1 MSLLSTAVSGLS
13 VAQTALNTTGNNIS
27 NANTDGY
34 SRQEVSM
41 ETSSSTYYSFGY
53 VGTGVDVSS
62 ISRITDEYLTLQ
74 LQSDTSDYYGL
85 ETYADLLAQVDT
97 LLSNDS
103 TGLQSAMDEYFAAL
117 QTAADDPSYVPS
129 RDVVLAEAESLASQ
143 FNSIADYLSDIEDT
157 LNSQIEVA
165 IDQVNSLASTIAT
178 LNADIVA
185 AEGSFDSVEPNE
197 LLDARDQAILELSAY
212 VDCEVVEVD
221 GAYDIY
227 IGSGQAIVLG
237 NTAYSLEATPSE
249 EDPTQVGVTF
259 VGSTTT
265 VDITNEISSG
275 AIAGMID
282 FREQALDVTMNNLGL
297 LAITFVEETNATHSM
312 GIDLNGDW
320 GGDFFVDMNSEDLA
334 SNRVSAYGSNTSSND
349 NDFNVYIEDTSA
361 LTGSDYILSVPGPDS
376 SRYEITNSDGE
387 VVAEG
392 SLQNSFPQEIE
403 FDGLKLV
410 IEAGTFAEGDAFTI
424 NPYATAAAAV
434 EVEITEAEE
443 IALAYPIRTDTSLSN
458 NGTGEIDQG
467 TMLSTDTDMFS
478 VDGELSPP
486 LIIVF
491 TSETTYSVYDN
502 SDPSNPVSLDPPM
515 ENLSYV
521 PGATN
526 TIFTDDPGETQVSS
540 WRARLPTEASEGAQG
555 SFDDLDNGIN
565 PERFEFYYTDPETGE
580 TSLLDEVSTEAGSS
594 AAEIATALNLVDGI
608 EARAYTEVQ
617 LTNFT
622 NNGTTYDPSNDF
634 DVWINGVNITDVVES
649 SNQTTYMDGYPEEV
663 PDAMTP
669 DFLADRINSNYELS
683 YMGIT
688 ASSDGTTLTIMSA
701 DGDDILIEMTGDEP
715 QEVEVDGVID
725 YIDPGDS
732 FQLSNGQSYS
742 IDPVSGNTNGE
753 INSLTGYDF
762 TEDGPYEYEIYL
774 PDGRTGYITMDEY
787 YADSESL
794 IAAFE
799 EQITD
804 QLDDSSSA
812 SVSVDANGNLTYQVY
827 MTVTGTGD
835 PDEVSAVNMGG
846 EVDIV
851 MSDGISLE
859 TDPEVGGIFNGVPD
873 AGSTYLG
880 FTFEISGTPVAGDE
894 FAIEWN
900 EGGTSDNRNALDLVS
915 LETEDLVGGQITFT
929 ESYAQSVEQVGTMTS
944 TAEVQAAA
952 AETILSTTA
961 AEVDSISGVN
971 LDEEAAYLIEFQA
984 LYSANA
990 KVITIAEELFD
1001 TLLASF

>member
-13 VAQTALNTTGNNIS
+13 VAQTALDTTGNNIS
-27 NANTDGY
+27 NANTEGY
-34 SRQEVSM
+34 SRQQVSM
-41 ETSSSTYYSFGY
+41 ETANSTYYGFGY
-53 VGTGVDVSS
+53 VGNGVSVSEV
-62 ISRITDEYLTLQ
+62 SRITDEYLTLQ
-74 LQSDTSDYYGL
+74 LQSDTSDYYDL

-103 TGLQSAMDEYFAAL
+103 TGLQSAMDDYFAAL

-143 FNSIADYLSDIEDT
+143 FNSIADYLGDIEDT
-157 LNSQIEVA
+157 LNSQLEASIA
-165 IDQVNSLASTIAT
+165 QVNSLATTIAT
-178 LNADIVA
+178 LNAEIIA
-185 AEGSFDSVEPNE
+185 AEGSSETAAPND

-212 VDCEVVEVD
+212 VDTDVVEVD

-227 IGSGQAIVLG
+227 IGSGQALVLG
-237 NTAYSLEATPSE
+237 NSAYSLEATPSE
-249 EDPTQVGVTF
+249 EDPTQTGITF
-259 VGSTTT
+259 VGSTTSI
-265 VDITNEISSG
+265 DITNEITSG
-275 AIAGMID
+275 AIAGMIN
-282 FREQALDVTMNNLGL
+282 FRENALDETINNLGL
-297 LAITFVEETNATHSM
+297 LAITFVEETNATHSV

-320 GGDFFVDMNSEDLA
+320 GGNFFADMNSEDLV

-349 NDFNVYIEDTSA
+349 NYFSVYIDDTSA
-361 LTGSDYILSVPGPDS
+361 LTGSEYTLSVPGPDS
-376 SRYEITNSDGE
+376 SRFEITNSDGD

-392 SLQNSFPQEIE
+392 SLENTFPQEIE

-410 IEAGTFAEGDAFTI
+410 IESGTFKEGDSFTV
-424 NPYATAAAAV
+424 NPYANAAAAV
-434 EVEITEAEE
+434 DVAITEAEE
-443 IALAYPIRTDTSLSN
+443 IALAYPIRADTSLSN
-458 NGTGEIDQG
+458 NGTGVIDQG
-467 TMLSTDTDMFS
+467 TMLSTDTSMFS

-502 SDPSNPVSLDPPM
+502 TDPSNPTALDPPM

-540 WRARLPTEASEGAQG
+540 WRARLPAAAETGTQG
-555 SFDDLDNGIN
+555 SFDSLENGIN
-565 PERFEFYYTDPETGE
+565 AERFEFYYTDPETGE
-580 TSLLDEVSTEAGSS
+580 TSLLDEVSTETGTS
-594 AAEIATALNLVDGI
+594 AADIANALNLVDGI

-622 NNGTTYDPSNDF
+622 NNGTTYNPSNDF
-634 DVWINGVNITDVVES
+634 EVWINGVNITDVVES
-649 SNQTTYMDGYPEEV
+649 SNQSTYMDGYPEEV
-663 PDAMTP
+663 PDEMTP

-688 ASSDGTTLTIMSA
+688 AKSDGTTLTITSA
-701 DGDDILIEMTGDEP
+701 NGDDILIEMTGDEP
-715 QEVEVDGVID
+715 QEVLVDGLTD

-732 FQLSNGQSYS
+732 FQLSNGQSYT
-742 IDPVSGNTNGE
+742 IDPISGNTNGE

-762 TEDGPYEYEIYL
+762 TEGGPYEYEIYL
-774 PDGRTGYITMDEY
+774 PDGRTGYITMDQY
-787 YADSESL
+787 YADSDSL
-794 IAAFE
+794 LAAFE

-812 SVSVDANGNLTYQVY
+812 SVSVDANGNLSYQVY

-859 TDPEVGGIFNGVPD
+859 TDPEIGGIFNGIPD
-873 AGSTYLG
+873 AESTYLG
-880 FTFEISGTPVAGDE
+880 FTFEISGTPVDGDE
-894 FAIEWN
+894 FVIEWN
-900 EGGTSDNRNALDLVS
+900 EGGTSDNRNALDLVA
-915 LETEDLVGGQITFT
+915 LETSDLVGGEITFT

-952 AETILSTTA
+952 AETILETTA

-971 LDEEAAYLIEFQA
+971 LDEEAAYLIEYQA

-990 KVITIAEELFD
+990 KVITIAQELFD